1 MISMLIALLV
11 AVSPVCPPQ
20 KLQAARFAP
29 GEILSFKLD
38 ALGADVGTFEIRTTL
53 PPATAKGAAIEL
65 SSRARTSAFISTNV
79 ARYEAYASA
88 LLSPDFAALSYRE
101 DVDEGDT
108 HRGTEVQF
116 PPAADGK
123 LAVTATRN
131 GEPEPIA
138 LTANADAREILSSL
152 FIFRAQPMKEGT
164 PVCLEVFAGRK
175 IWKVTGHVAARE
187 PIETPMGRF
196 SAMRVD
202 SEAVRI
208 DDPNVKRG
216 AHVWVSDDARRLPL
230 VAVGEVRGKVIR
242 ATLVSSSGTRSRLTQ
257 RR

>member
-1 MISMLIALLV
+1 MSSMVIGVLIA
-11 AVSPVCPPQ
+11 AAPVCPPQ
-20 KLQAARFAP
+20 KLQATRFAP

-38 ALGADVGTFEIRTTL
+38 ALGADVGTFEIRTAL
-53 PPATAKGAAIEL
+53 PPSGRKGAAFEL

-79 ARYEAYASA
+79 ARYEAYATA

-108 HRGTEVQF
+108 LRGTEVQF

-138 LTANADAREILSSL
+138 LQANADAREILSSL
-152 FIFRAQPMKEGT
+152 FIFRAQPLKEGT

-175 IWKVTGHVAARE
+175 IWKVTGQAAARE
-187 PIETPMGRF
+187 SIETPMGRLG
-196 SAMRVD
+196 AMRID
-202 SEAVRI
+202 LEAVRI
-208 DDPNVKRG
+208 DDPKIKRA
-216 AHVWVSDDARRLPL
+216 AHVWVSDDPRRLPL

-242 ATLVSSSGTRSRLTQ
+242 ATLVSSSGARGRLTQ
-257 RR
+257 RK